1 MSNFRGTRG
10 KWEIN
15 PKASRNVRCNN
26 LTIANC
32 SSGQNGESEIE
43 EKHNALLI
51 SKSPEMLM
59 QHENDLIELQLIHD
73 FIFNDQGY
81 SVTNPNLIWIE
92 KAIENKK
99 QLIRKATEL

>member
-51 SKSPEMLM
+51 SKSPEML
-59 QHENDLIELQLIHD
+59 EDLTDIVWLIEQGATLEELTERVIKSRQLIK
-73 FIFNDQGY
+73 
-81 SVTNPNLIWIE
+81 E
-92 KAIENKK
+92 
-99 QLIRKATEL
+99 ATEL